1 MKLVFLALLAAVA
14 VAAPQYG
21 DSRPQTRAFDS
32 SFEDVAI
39 LRDDRV
45 LEDDGRYNFD
55 FETANGISVSE
66 SGSPVGE
73 DGAINS
79 AGSFSYT
86 APDGTDVHVEFVS
99 TRTSTNEHTY
109 RHTSNECHEDVEV
122 CNTSSCQPPN
132 YELDE
137 LGLCPIMQR
146 RTRVCTASL
155 SQSDGVNTNSGFGGD
170 GVLTLLGLEN
180 SRCNELD
187 LLQITQLHSRHRSPS
202 QSPLHSMATRGHRLA
217 PLIPPLR
224 MWPSG
229 LDRVLEDDG
238 RYNFDFE
245 TANGISVS
253 ESGSPVGEDGA
264 INSAGSFSYT
274 APDGTD
280 VHVEFVADE
289 NGFQPQSD
297 LLPVAPEFPHPI
309 PQFVLDQIAKAAEE
323 DAARARGD

>member
-1 MKLVFLALLAAVA
+1 MKFVILSLLVAVA

-39 LRDDRV
+39 LRD
-45 LEDDGRYNFD
+45 
-55 FETANGISVSE
+55 
-66 SGSPVGE
+66 
-73 DGAINS
+73 
-79 AGSFSYT
+79 
-86 APDGTDVHVEFVS
+86 
-99 TRTSTNEHTY
+99 
-109 RHTSNECHEDVEV
+109 
-122 CNTSSCQPPN
+122 
-132 YELDE
+132 
-137 LGLCPIMQR
+137 
-146 RTRVCTASL
+146 
-155 SQSDGVNTNSGFGGD
+155 
-170 GVLTLLGLEN
+170 
-180 SRCNELD
+180 
-187 LLQITQLHSRHRSPS
+187 
-202 QSPLHSMATRGHRLA
+202 
-217 PLIPPLR
+217 
-224 MWPSG
+224 
-229 LDRVLEDDG
+229 DRVLEDDG

-323 DAARARGD
+323 DAARARGELREVSQPSSRYGAP